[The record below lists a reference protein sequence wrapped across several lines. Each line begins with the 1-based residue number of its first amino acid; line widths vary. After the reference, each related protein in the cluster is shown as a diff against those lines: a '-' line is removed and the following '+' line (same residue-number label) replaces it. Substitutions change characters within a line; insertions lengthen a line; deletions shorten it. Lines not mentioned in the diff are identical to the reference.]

1 MRPFKEYTKHVTKP
15 GLRRSL
21 LEVFFLFFIV
31 IVLSAAFFY
40 IVGEE
45 LMLQKFRSGDL
56 FEDIPVPTDRIYRV
70 TDSAIELAVDE
81 LVKEDESLEWL
92 SDDVKEKYRK
102 YFDKSE
108 LDRNIFE
115 HYENILKLDEGDTVY
130 IARVTSDTQ
139 RDLSKP
145 NVSFGRFYNAFSN
158 QPIMLLIPLL
168 LVVLA
173 LLMAPRILKPI
184 KKLTVSAEQLS
195 RGDWDTSISVIEVD
209 EIGILANT
217 LEIMRTN
224 LKEKIFELQNT
235 AHELAIE
242 LDEKNV
248 ILEKAQSL
256 QESFFPKHK
265 EVGNF
270 VLASGFMPS
279 EHLGGDFF
287 DIQDLGGGKLIFI
300 FGDVEGHGLVA
311 SFNARS
317 ILTIFRL
324 RCRENPDPVYLAEEI
339 SGMIYRG
346 REIKSR
352 QFSATALIGLI
363 DQNTYNMTLV
373 NAGHPNPVIWRNAEK
388 KIEEITMGNP
398 LLGFQDDYEYS
409 STNIE
414 FRDDDKILL
423 YTDGVIWC
431 EDSHGNYFGQEKLF
445 ELVSINFDLPV
456 EQMITVIEKNIG
468 K

>member
-1 MRPFKEYTKHVTKP
+1 
-15 GLRRSL
+15 
-21 LEVFFLFFIV
+21 
-31 IVLSAAFFY
+31 
-40 IVGEE
+40 
-45 LMLQKFRSGDL
+45 
-56 FEDIPVPTDRIYRV
+56 
-70 TDSAIELAVDE
+70 
-81 LVKEDESLEWL
+81 
-92 SDDVKEKYRK
+92 
-102 YFDKSE
+102 
-108 LDRNIFE
+108 
-115 HYENILKLDEGDTVY
+115 
-130 IARVTSDTQ
+130 
-139 RDLSKP
+139 
-145 NVSFGRFYNAFSN
+145 
-158 QPIMLLIPLL
+158 
-168 LVVLA
+168 
-173 LLMAPRILKPI
+173 
-184 KKLTVSAEQLS
+184 
-195 RGDWDTSISVIEVD
+195 
-209 EIGILANT
+209 
-217 LEIMRTN
+217 
-224 LKEKIFELQNT
+224 
-235 AHELAIE
+235 
-242 LDEKNV
+242 
-248 ILEKAQSL
+248 
-256 QESFFPKHK
+256 
-265 EVGNF
+265 
-270 VLASGFMPS
+270 
-279 EHLGGDFF
+279 
-287 DIQDLGGGKLIFI
+287 
-300 FGDVEGHGLVA
+300 
-311 SFNARS
+311 

-468 K
+468 KFKSRHFENEDDMSIVLFKFEAEKWSYFQIPPLTKETAIQEVIENLENLGIKNDIISDFRLAMDELIINAMVHGNQNDSSKNVFIKYMYNHGEIKMKVRDEGDGFERDSSTFLLDREQIYEPGRRGVYLVKSIMDDMFYNEKGTEVTIIKRIDNGDNW